1 LPGAKSVVFNIV
13 PSVDLPTL
21 LPNLPPSS
29 ISQDCAPLDLLA
41 KLLTY
46 PPTSRLS
53 AENALKHP
61 WLKTKE
67 AVLLLPKGY
76 ALDDLE
82 FMDIAR
88 TEYRDKTLGEL
99 LHSKLSPGQ
108 YT

>member
-1 LPGAKSVVFNIV
+1 
-13 PSVDLPTL
+13 
-21 LPNLPPSS
+21 
-29 ISQDCAPLDLLA
+29 
-41 KLLTY
+41 
-46 PPTSRLS
+46 LS

-82 FMDIAR
+82 FMDIAH

-99 LHSKLSPGQ
+99 LHSKLLPGQ